1 MLGLTNFGVAYK
13 PFSYAWAMDL
23 AEQHEKI
30 HWGTWEVE
38 LHEDLSDWKSGKL
51 SPAEKAHITAILRLF
66 TQSDV
71 QVGANYCDQFI
82 PVFRNNE
89 IRNMLLSFANREGTH
104 QRAYALLNDTL
115 GLAEEEYSAFL
126 NYEALRS
133 KIEFMQDANVN
144 TPAAIGSALAR
155 SVCFEGMGL
164 FSAFVMLLNYQRFNK
179 MKGMCKVVE
188 WSIRDETLH
197 AEGMAKLFRAFLD
210 ENPEIV
216 TDKFKAGIYKNYEWA
231 VAFEDAVIDLAY
243 AEGGGQG
250 LSAPEMKQ
258 YIRYLAGR
266 RLVQLGLKDIFN
278 VLENPLSWLDWVL
291 CGDRHTNFFEQRVT
305 DYNASGMSGDW
316 NWDG

>member
-1 MLGLTNFGVAYK
+1 MPGLTDYGLAYK
-13 PFSYAWAMDL
+13 PFRYPWAMEI

-51 SPAEKAHITAILRLF
+51 SRAEKAHITSILRLF

-126 NYEALRS
+126 NYDALRS
-133 KIEFMQDANVN
+133 KIEFMQGEMPWHPEEIAM
-144 TPAAIGSALAR
+144 ALAR

-188 WSIRDETLH
+188 WSIRDETVH
-197 AEGMAKLFRAFLD
+197 VEGMARLFRAYLEEHPD
-210 ENPEIV
+210 VV
-216 TDKFKAGIYKNYEWA
+216 TDKFKEGVYLTYKWA
-231 VAFEDAVIDLAY
+231 VQFEDAVIDLAY

-250 LSAPEMKQ
+250 LSAAEMKR

-266 RLVQLGLKDIFN
+266 RLLQLGLKDIFG
-278 VLENPLSWLDWVL
+278 VVENPLPWLDWVL

-305 DYNASGMSGDW
+305 DYNASGMTGDW
-316 NWDG
+316 CWDG